1 MEQEALRG
9 NLESFEGRKK
19 RAEHLVDGLDG
30 PCGADSIAANAAT
43 RLANTTRLAAGVFRG
58 PARTGANLAD

>member
-1 MEQEALRG
+1 MEQEPLRG

-19 RAEHLVDGLDG
+19 AEHLVDGLDG
-30 PCGADSIAANAAT
+30 PCGADSIAANTAT

-58 PARTGANLAD
+58 PARAGANLAD